1 MYLFRYSFSPSGIYH
16 MPEDTDYEGCLK
28 YIRSLPI
35 NQMPEVFGLH
45 ENADIAKDNREAM
58 QLLAGALST
67 QPQISGVGEKYTFF
81 IYILKFS

>member
-1 MYLFRYSFSPSGIYH
+1 
-16 MPEDTDYEGCLK
+16 MPEDTDYEGCLM

-58 QLLAGALST
+58 RLLAGALLT
-67 QPQISGVGEKYTFF
+67 QLHISGVGK
-81 IYILKFS
+81 